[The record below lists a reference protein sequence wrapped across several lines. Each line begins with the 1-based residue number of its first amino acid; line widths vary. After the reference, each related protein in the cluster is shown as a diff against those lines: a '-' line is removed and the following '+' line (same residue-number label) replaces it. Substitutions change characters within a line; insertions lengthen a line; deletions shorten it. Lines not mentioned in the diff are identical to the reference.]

1 MNRWYLHS
9 KERKLRTKYV
19 FLYLVGKMEIEVRHN
34 MLHKSLLLQRQVLSA
49 IAYDWMNAHHSFF
62 TTMVHDNLMGFL
74 FISVQKL
81 FKKSDMRHFL
91 VVDFSNVQLQM
102 LMFIVY
108 SQSQPIEHPGFSVTP
123 PTLQRNWA
131 VWAETTLLVRLLQV
145 QKIWSSSRTTISI

>member
-1 MNRWYLHS
+1 
-9 KERKLRTKYV
+9 
-19 FLYLVGKMEIEVRHN
+19 MEIEVRHN

-62 TTMVHDNLMGFL
+62 TTMVHDNLMGFFLYL
-74 FISVQKL
+74 FRNFL
-81 FKKSDMRHFL
+81 KKSDMRHFL

-108 SQSQPIEHPGFSVTP
+108 SQSQPIEHPGCLSFSVTP

-131 VWAETTLLVRLLQV
+131 VWAETTLPVRLLQI
-145 QKIWSSSRTTISI
+145 QKIWLS